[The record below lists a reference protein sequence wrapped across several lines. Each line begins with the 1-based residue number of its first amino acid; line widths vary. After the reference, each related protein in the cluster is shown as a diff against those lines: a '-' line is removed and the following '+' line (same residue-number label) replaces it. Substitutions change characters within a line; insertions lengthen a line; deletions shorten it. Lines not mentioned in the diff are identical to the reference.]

1 MPVLMCYQSDLASIQ
16 PQLYAFVKGRIFS
29 ENDANDI
36 VQDSNQVLIN
46 KEDQYDPSYSFK
58 NWAFGIAHWQML
70 AFFKRNKRAQPLLSL
85 DIREEMPIELRN
97 YESGNSNWLSDVP
110 FAQLI
115 KKERLE
121 LLQRLESLLS
131 NRQKEIFNLLIQ
143 DLSNSEIA
151 EEIGTSPSNVQS
163 TKSRLIERMRNF
175 VTNNKNENYHN
186 Y

>member
-1 MPVLMCYQSDLASIQ
+1 
-16 PQLYAFVKGRIFS
+16 
-29 ENDANDI
+29 
-36 VQDSNQVLIN
+36 
-46 KEDQYDPSYSFK
+46 
-58 NWAFGIAHWQML
+58 
-70 AFFKRNKRAQPLLSL
+70 
-85 DIREEMPIELRN
+85 
-97 YESGNSNWLSDVP
+97 LSDVP